1 MGFLFGN
8 KNDAISTTEPR
19 INALKYEQSTFGAV
33 KSVVYGTNRICGN
46 IMDSVDFTPI
56 AHTTTAAQSGKG
68 GQEGPSNTSYTY
80 KSRAVIGLCY
90 GEIQGIKKVLLDDGI
105 YTLSDFGLNL
115 FKGSSS
121 QAAWGEMQTYHPER
135 ALKYRNLAYVAGYID
150 LTSNGGIPQFN
161 FEVNGLFTANT
172 DDLTPVITEGF
183 SFSTETDTLGVCSG
197 KIEYA
202 SYYKSDSEVEVV
214 YYDPDGTE
222 RTISDFKN
230 YSKNGSTYS
239 FNLSG
244 LNAVSAHIYLTY
256 NSTVRL
262 DANPKD
268 IIADILT
275 NEIYGAGFPEENIDD
290 LTDFSNFC
298 IANNV
303 FLSPVYDS
311 QSEAQECLTD
321 IANITNA
328 AFIWTQG
335 KLKLIPLGD
344 EEVSGNG
351 KTWTPDL
358 TPVYDLTVDDF
369 IGDDEPIT
377 CTRSQQA
384 DVHNSVKIEFLNR
397 ANDYNVE
404 IVEAQDLA
412 NIELYGARPADTTT
426 AHQICTAEV
435 AQRTAQL
442 ALDRAISVRNKYTF
456 KLPMKFILLDA
467 LDIVTLTYEP
477 LGLDREPVRILSI
490 KESDGE
496 LELETEELVIG
507 TATPA
512 RIQHQRSSG
521 VKIDY
526 AQKVGNVNPAV
537 VFEPPFELT
546 QQTLEVWI
554 GGSSTEKMFGGA
566 EVWIS
571 DDGETYKKQGE
582 ITTQLRQGVLS
593 AALESSETEIDKINK
608 LKVDLSMSNA
618 EILSGSQADADNLNT
633 LCFCDGELLA
643 YQNATL
649 VDDYKYEL
657 SYLNRGAYSS
667 TISAHDKG
675 KQFCRIDK
683 ESFLKIPFTKD
694 DIGKKIAVKFPTFNT
709 FGSGFQSLADVQP
722 YYYTIQGTALKQ
734 APEDIKGLTNSYT
747 DGLTVLTWDSVDDTR
762 SIVYE
767 IRKGDSWTKGQC
779 LGRTASNKYN
789 ANGNGTYFIKA
800 YAPDYGVYSENAVS
814 LEIDGARLV
823 QNVIATIDE
832 EADNW
837 EGKKSRSVIVNDYG
851 LLSLSGK
858 GYFSEIPVFSE
869 VNNFLFMGGLET
881 LGTYE
886 ASEVVD
892 IGAAASCYI
901 YVDYKFIG
909 EDPFN
914 TFETIE
920 KFSGIQSLLGNY
932 GGLIL
937 DSKIQVAIAGNDD
950 IFGNWQD
957 FIAGQYYGKKF
968 KFRAVLASA
977 SDTVVAKMEQFKIN
991 VDVPDIVE
999 TGNSVVIPTEGK
1011 TITFEKNFH
1020 AVPNIQVTILNKN
1033 QGDDEFVSNPT
1044 ENSFDIII
1052 KNNGTAV
1059 EKTINYVIQGY

>member
-8 KNDAISTTEPR
+8 NKESISTTEPR

-46 IMDSVDFTPI
+46 IMDSVDFTAI
-56 AHTTTAAQSGKG
+56 AHTTSTPQGGKG
-68 GQEGPSNTSYTY
+68 GQQGPSNTTYTY

-90 GEIQGIKKVLLDDGI
+90 GEIQGIKKVLVDDGI
-105 YTLSDFGLNL
+105 YSLSDFGLNL
-115 FKGSSS
+115 FKGTSS
-121 QAAWGEMQTYHPER
+121 QGAWGEMQTYHPER

-150 LTSNGGIPQFN
+150 LSSNGGVPQFN
-161 FEVNGLFTANT
+161 FEVNGLFTTNT

-183 SFSTETDTLGVCSG
+183 SFSTETDTLGICG
-197 KIEYA
+197 GAIEYS
-202 SYYKSDSEVEVV
+202 SYYVSDDNVEVI
-214 YYDPDGTE
+214 YYDSIGTE

-230 YSKNGSTYS
+230 YSKNGKTYS
-239 FNLSG
+239 FNLGG

-256 NSTVRL
+256 NSTARL

-275 NEIYGAGFPEENIDD
+275 NEIYGAGFTEEYIDD
-290 LTDFSNFC
+290 LTDFSDFC
-298 IANNV
+298 IANNI
-303 FLSPVYDS
+303 FLSPVYDA
-311 QSEAQECLTD
+311 QSEAQDCLTD
-321 IANITNA
+321 IANISNA

-335 KLKLIPLGD
+335 KLKLVPLGD
-344 EEVSGNG
+344 EEVTGNG
-351 KTWTPDL
+351 KTWKPDL
-358 TPVYDLTVDDF
+358 TPIYDLTVDDF
-369 IGDDEPIT
+369 IGDDEPVT

-412 NIELYGARPADTTT
+412 NIELYGLRPAETTT

-442 ALDRAISVRNKYTF
+442 ALDREIAVRLKYQF
-456 KLPMKFILLDA
+456 KLPMKFILLDQ
-467 LDIVTLTYEP
+467 LDIVTLTYSP
-477 LGLDREPVRILSI
+477 LGLDREPVRILTI

-496 LELETEELVIG
+496 LEFEVEELVIG

-512 RIQHQRSSG
+512 KIQHQRSSSE
-521 VKIDY
+521 KIDY
-526 AQKVGNVNPAV
+526 AQKVGNINPAV

-554 GGSSTEKMFGGA
+554 GASCSENLFGGG

-582 ITTQLRQGVLS
+582 ITNQLRQGILS
-593 AALESSETEIDKINK
+593 AFMDTSEAEIDKVNK

-618 EILSGSQADADNLNT
+618 ELLSGSQADAENLNT
-633 LCFCDGELLA
+633 LCYCDGELLA
-643 YQNATL
+643 YQNANL

-657 SYLNRGAYSS
+657 SYLNRGAYASA
-667 TISAHDKG
+667 ISAHDKG
-675 KQFCRIDK
+675 KQFCRIDVAN
-683 ESFLKIPFTKD
+683 FLKVPFTKE
-694 DIGKKIAVKFPTFNT
+694 DIGKKIAVKFTTFNT
-709 FGSGFQSLADVQP
+709 FGAGYQSLADVQP

-734 APEDIKGLTNSYT
+734 APEDVTGLTSYYT
-747 DGLTVLTWDSVDDTR
+747 DGLSVATWNPVDDTR
-762 SIVYE
+762 SVLYE
-767 IRKGDSWTKGQC
+767 IRKGDSWAKGQC
-779 LGRTASNKYN
+779 LGRIAANKFTI
-789 ANGNGTYFIKA
+789 NGNGTYFIKA
-800 YAPDYGVYSENAVS
+800 FISDYGVYSEVAAS
-814 LEIDGARLV
+814 IEIDGARLV
-823 QNVIATIDE
+823 QNVIAINDE

-837 EGKKSRSVIVNDYG
+837 HGVKSRSVIINEYG

-869 VNNFLFMGGLET
+869 VNNFLYLGGLET
-881 LGTYE
+881 SGTYE
-886 ASEVVD
+886 ALEVVD

-914 TFETIE
+914 TFATIE
-920 KFSGIQSLLGNY
+920 KFTAVQSLLGSY

-937 DSKIQVAIAGNDD
+937 GSKIQIAIAGDDD

-957 FIAGQYYGKKF
+957 FVTGQYYGKKF
-968 KFRAVLASA
+968 KFRAVLAS
-977 SDTVVAKMEQFKIN
+977 SSGTVVAKMEQFKIN

-999 TGNSVVIPTEGK
+999 TGNSVVIPASGK
-1011 TITFEKNFH
+1011 TITFNKNFH
-1020 AVPNIQVTILNKN
+1020 AVPNVQVTILNKE
-1033 QGDDEFVSNPT
+1033 QGDDEFLSNPT

-1052 KNNGTAV
+1052 KNNGVAV